1 MRQASVDSMNVG
13 HPSDRT
19 AMATPGNTTC
29 WMLIEGAVAGRH
41 EDQNE
46 FVRRYGAAI
55 RAYLGARWR
64 QSPMQHEMDDA
75 VQEVLV
81 ECFRRGGILD
91 RVEREQSGGFRAYLF
106 GATRNV
112 ARRFEERAGRRREG
126 ASLSRVLDNATAD
139 EPTLSRVFDRAYARA
154 VLREAFEL
162 LDDKARRGDDD
173 GQRMR
178 IELLRLRFRDG
189 IPIREIAR
197 QRNIDDVKSLHR
209 ALDRA
214 KKEFRE
220 ALMEV
225 AGRQF
230 PNSTAAEL
238 HERCV
243 EILSMV
249 G

>member
-1 MRQASVDSMNVG
+1 
-13 HPSDRT
+13 
-19 AMATPGNTTC
+19 MATPGNTTC
-29 WMLIEGAVAGRH
+29 WMLIEGAVAGSL

-64 QSPMQHEMDDA
+64 QSRLLHEVDDA

-81 ECFRRGGILD
+81 ECFRGGGILD
-91 RVEREQSGGFRAYLF
+91 RVERERSGGFRAYLF

-112 ARRFEERAGRRREG
+112 ARRFEERAKRRREG
-126 ASLSRVLDNATAD
+126 TSLSRVLDNAIAD
-139 EPTLSRVFDRAYARA
+139 EPTLSRVFDRGYARA

-162 LDDKARRGDDD
+162 LDAKTSRGDD
-173 GQRMR
+173 GQRFR

-197 QRNIDDVKSLHR
+197 QRNIEDVKSLHR

-214 KKEFRE
+214 KKEFRD

-230 PNSTAAEL
+230 PNSSTAEL